1 MMLVGCGTTGPSV
14 RPIDVTQ
21 KVEPIEIL
29 HPPLPE
35 QITWEKVEWQTLT
48 PEKLRELLAMYEAG
62 ELTERDLVFVALTPE
77 GYERL
82 ALNMAELRR
91 YLEGQ
96 KSVIKYYRETVP
108 KEIMIPKEDG
118 DEINTPTE

>member
-1 MMLVGCGTTGPSV
+1 MLVGCGTTGPTV
-14 RPIDVTQ
+14 RPVEVTH
-21 KVEPIEIL
+21 KVEPVEIL

-35 QITWEKVEWQTLT
+35 QIVWEKVEWRTLT
-48 PEKLRELLAMYEAG
+48 PDKLYELIAMYESG
-62 ELTERDLVFVALTPE
+62 KLTERDLVFIALTPE

-82 ALNMAELRR
+82 SINMGELKR

-108 KEIMIPKEDG
+108 KQIMIPKEDAE
-118 DEINTPTE
+118 EINTPTE